1 MSAPTITVETRTE
14 ALRRVISAPAQGWEF
29 SIWED
34 QADSQPR
41 VRDIDAATRLGY
53 ARPRDVRKTIERIWP
68 EDKRPSCRAAVA
80 HQLVGPGGKGTRT
93 YTVQEYWLTEAEL
106 LKLCARAETP
116 IAEAILDEMIAVYMA
131 VRRHLVAT
139 VPVKAHERKPPQLT
153 PSQRFLPPAGV
164 QFRPPTGDLPPPA
177 PKPQL
182 PAPAPKPQG
191 QYIIELNGT
200 SVRVSQV
207 IAEHTP
213 RDPASAWAN
222 RALVEVILSSLG
234 IAGASRPA

>member
-14 ALRRVISAPAQGWEF
+14 ALRRILRAPATGREMSVW
-29 SIWED
+29 
-34 QADSQPR
+34 ADAPDDEPR
-41 VRDIDAATRLGY
+41 IRDIDLAMWLGY
-53 ARPRDVRKTIERIWP
+53 ARPRTARDLIKRVFSANKLPHVRTTVMRTSMPKGGARDV
-68 EDKRPSCRAAVA
+68 
-80 HQLVGPGGKGTRT
+80 
-93 YTVQEYWLTEAEL
+93 TVQEYWLTEAEA
-106 LKLCARAETP
+106 LKFIARSETP
-116 IAEAILDEMIAVYMA
+116 IAEAILDEIIAVYMA